1 MCIRDSSNVVF
12 LVLAPALLF
21 RTMSGVHL
29 EQLDFRP
36 VAIYFAAMWVVFGLV
51 MFKQGFNRRAAVMG
65 LAATFSNTLMIGV
78 PLIGLAYGEAGLVT
92 LFALISVHAFIMLTL
107 VTVVLEFVVVR
118 EESRAQ
124 AEQGVA
130 VSGMARTTRMAAT
143 VLRAAKGSVLHP
155 VPLPII
161 LSLIHI

>member
-1 MCIRDSSNVVF
+1 MSNPVFHALIPVVLLIGVGYLAGRLRWIGGTSVRDLSNVVF

-65 LAATFSNTLMIGV
+65 L
-78 PLIGLAYGEAGLVT
+78 
-92 LFALISVHAFIMLTL
+92 
-107 VTVVLEFVVVR
+107 
-118 EESRAQ
+118 
-124 AEQGVA
+124 
-130 VSGMARTTRMAAT
+130 
-143 VLRAAKGSVLHP
+143 
-155 VPLPII
+155 
-161 LSLIHI
+161 SLIHI